1 MDELFNHI
9 STRNKE
15 KLMQMLEPIVFEY
28 KKNSV
33 IELEEK
39 MVCVVVSG
47 AIQIIKNDYNGNSYL
62 VEEYEENEIFDSIS
76 QPILHDEYVMI
87 AKNDTKV
94 IMIEFDNIVSESTIN
109 TASYNHFLKNL
120 LKIMDKNITKRNERI
135 EILVNK
141 TIRNKLLAY
150 FKLMSKKYN
159 SKVFLLNM
167 TFTELADYLAVDRS
181 SMNRELRYLKD
192 EGLIRVSKRKIVLLY
207 EL

>member
-9 STRNKE
+9 NTRNKE
-15 KLMQMLEPIVFEY
+15 RLLQLLEPIVFEY

-39 MVCVVVSG
+39 MICVVVHG
-47 AIQIIKNDYNGNSYL
+47 AIQMIKNDYNGNSYL

-76 QPILHDEYVMI
+76 QPILHDEYTMI
-87 AKNDTKV
+87 AKYDTRI
-94 IMIEFDNIVSESTIN
+94 IMIEFDNIVSESTVN
-109 TASYNHFLKNL
+109 TASYNQFLKNL

-159 SKVFLLNM
+159 SKVFLLTM

-181 SMNRELRYLKD
+181 SMNRELKYLKN
-192 EGLIRVSKRKIVLLY
+192 EGLIRVYKRKITLLY
-207 EL
+207 EP

>member
-62 VEEYEENEIFDSIS
+62 VEEYQENEIFDSIS

-192 EGLIRVSKRKIVLLY
+192 EGLIRVNKRKIVLLY